1 MSTSLLGKF
10 SDAGMLRNRSFV
22 QASLGTGRTVHG
34 LCDYNNIFFPLE
46 LELGAVLHIPSAEH
60 ASMRLID

>member
-34 LCDYNNIFFPLE
+34 LCDYNNILFPLE